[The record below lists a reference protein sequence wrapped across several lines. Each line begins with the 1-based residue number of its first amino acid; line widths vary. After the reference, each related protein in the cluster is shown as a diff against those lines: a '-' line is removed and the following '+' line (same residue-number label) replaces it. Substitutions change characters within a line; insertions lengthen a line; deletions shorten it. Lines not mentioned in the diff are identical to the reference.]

1 MRKQIMTLTITCILL
16 TGCSKLDPELDSFTM
31 PEKKEVNTV
40 TEEAKS
46 AVERMAEQKH
56 VKPKLSDEF
65 ISEYLNMDDFD
76 ELKRRTKAG
85 IAITNDTADMTK
97 EEILLWMD
105 IVRSKWF
112 NQYTVT
118 DLEEKK
124 KEFDGIIQ
132 EMAEEADMSIREM
145 MALDYGLGEDEAEL
159 FLERQA
165 EKYVDCEQE
174 NE

>member
-1 MRKQIMTLTITCILL
+1 MLILHTIIKERRSANAKTNYDFNNNLYIAYWMLKIRSR
-16 TGCSKLDPELDSFTM
+16 TRFSTM

-97 EEILLWMD
+97 EEFLLWMD

-124 KEFDGIIQ
+124 KEFDRIIQ
-132 EMAEEADMSIREM
+132 EMAEEAGMSIRE
-145 MALDYGLGEDEAEL
+145 
-159 FLERQA
+159 R
-165 EKYVDCEQE
+165 
-174 NE
+174 